1 MKILVTGINGQVGWE
16 LLRQGPSQGC
26 RIIGFDRHALDITD
40 SPAVSREIKKNSPDL
55 VINCGAYTAVDKA
68 EEEEEKAWSVN
79 RDGPAWLAASCA
91 GEHIPFIHL
100 STDYVF
106 NGRASKPYPETAPTA
121 PLGIYGK
128 SKAVG
133 EEEVRARL
141 ARHLIIRTSWVYGIH
156 GRNFVKTILRLG
168 QEQEE
173 LRVVDD
179 QWGCPTFAGD
189 LAQALLAMAKKI
201 GAGQTNCWGT
211 YHCCGATAVTWYE
224 FATLI
229 LDLAR
234 KIHPVKVRK
243 IIPITSEEFPT
254 AAPRPKYSVLDC
266 QKVYSVFG
274 IRLPALR
281 TSLETF
287 FDEFVKTEN

>member
-16 LLRQGPSQGC
+16 LLRKGPLHGC
-26 RIIGFDRHALDITD
+26 RIIGFDRNALDITD
-40 SPAVSREIKKNSPDL
+40 RQAVFREIGGNSPDL

-68 EEEEEKAWSVN
+68 EEEEEMAWSVN

-91 GEHIPFIHL
+91 LEHIPLIHL

-106 NGRASKPYPETAPTA
+106 NGRASRPYAETSPTA
-121 PLGIYGK
+121 PLGIYGR
-128 SKAVG
+128 SKAAG

-141 ARHLIIRTSWVYGIH
+141 ASHLIIRTSWVYGIH

-168 QEQEE
+168 QEKDE

-179 QWGCPTFAGD
+179 QLGCPTFAGD
-189 LAQALLAMAKKI
+189 LALALLNMAKKI
-201 GAGQTNCWGT
+201 RAGQTNCWGT
-211 YHCCGATAVTWYE
+211 YHCCGATAVTWHE

-234 KIHPVKVRK
+234 KIHPVKVRE

-266 QKVYSVFG
+266 RKVHSVFG
-274 IRLPALR
+274 VQLPDLSS
-281 TSLETF
+281 SLATF
-287 FDEFVKTEN
+287 FSDQEK